1 MGNKEDWEELEK
13 WEESRKQEQKEKF
26 RLDFSEI
33 QKNKEHKGVSADNP
47 ISQPGAILS

>member
-26 RLDFSEI
+26 RFFWNT
-33 QKNKEHKGVSADNP
+33 KK
-47 ISQPGAILS
+47 

>member
-33 QKNKEHKGVSADNP
+33 QKIKNTRE
-47 ISQPGAILS
+47 